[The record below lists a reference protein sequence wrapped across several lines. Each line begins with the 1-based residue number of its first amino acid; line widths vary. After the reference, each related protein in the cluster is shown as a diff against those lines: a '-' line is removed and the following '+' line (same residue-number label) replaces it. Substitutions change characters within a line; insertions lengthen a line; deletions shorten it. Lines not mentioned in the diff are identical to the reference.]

1 MGTPISAGNRGVMA
15 LAASLIGLRSQ
26 KGKVSDIRI
35 LTGHSQKEKV
45 LFKFGEEMLEVEGV
59 NCRLYLK
66 AKFNEH
72 LAWIVFA
79 CLLYMLLPIGGIKRA
94 LQSRTE

>member
-1 MGTPISAGNRGVMA
+1 MA
-15 LAASLIGLRSQ
+15 LAASLIALCSQ

-35 LTGHSQKEKV
+35 LTGHSQKEKAS
-45 LFKFGEEMLEVEGV
+45 FKFGEERLEVEVV
-59 NCRLYLK
+59 NCSLSPK
-66 AKFNEH
+66 AKLNEL

>member
-15 LAASLIGLRSQ
+15 LAASLIGLCSQ

-35 LTGHSQKEKV
+35 LIGHSQKEKV
-45 LFKFGEEMLEVEGV
+45 SFKFGEETLEVEVV
-59 NCRLYLK
+59 NCRLSPK
-66 AKFNEH
+66 AKLNEH

-79 CLLYMLLPIGGIKRA
+79 CLLYRLLPIRGIKRA